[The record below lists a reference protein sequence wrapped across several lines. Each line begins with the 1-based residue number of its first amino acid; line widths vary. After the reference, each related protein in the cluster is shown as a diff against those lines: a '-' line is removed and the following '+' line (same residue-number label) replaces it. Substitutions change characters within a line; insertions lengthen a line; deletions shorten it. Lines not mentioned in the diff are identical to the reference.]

1 MSSCVIIPKVINK
14 RQEYVES
21 KLFKDLL
28 QFTDNDRD
36 VTKVQYVLAKDPKV
50 IDAIGNKAEF
60 DENGELTIDSLL
72 NYTKL
77 KVDDEK
83 ILKTLNKRLGEGE
96 HPTALGLAKVTT
108 FNRTNPKGKFMATFT
123 VVDNDN
129 VTIKIVKRTNKNKKD
144 LDNQVLESSLRGELI
159 YRLGTAG
166 LNVDFL
172 NSSTI
177 KITEVYNN
185 IENIIDVD
193 ENKVDEMLADTL
205 SVVIAGLS
213 ENSPLYDRL
222 KNTITIEVAKQILGD
237 EFTISSNPIKESI
250 IKLISQRL
258 QNLEDYNM
266 PSKSLVS
273 RIINYI
279 KTKISKIGKKTLEKD
294 IINAKQKAENL
305 IADFNTQEFAE
316 SVKQK
321 LKNKEVLAQ
330 KDSVNTATFKSIIQ
344 ILRNQAEQMTII
356 NKKLEGKY
364 KIIPES
370 IIAGKIFDV
379 ETVFTNI
386 VTLSGI
392 EEALNLTIDMLP
404 EITNKLQAVNLYD
417 LDENDENKDALR
429 RKYAKDLRE
438 IATFLQTSLEI
449 EDIMSKATTQEKT
462 SVRLHG
468 VEEEQMSVLRKS
480 VTALSEGNRIILG
493 ALSTKQAELFANG
506 LEDSLGSEYVSTA
519 ASVIFNPKFINLENF
534 SIKHPFKIF
543 QKIVVTKGDT
553 QISVRDQLVHLSND
567 IGLYQ
572 RWLNSLSN
580 SNDLVHKTVDKM
592 KSAANKKANDN
603 INEVWD
609 YLMMLQKELK
619 EIGLSDTL
627 PFMEISPRNGKLTG
641 NIISDRLW
649 GDWESD
655 YDNFYK
661 EEKRKFLEEN
671 DLRNK
676 DTFQKE
682 LLFNSEFDH
691 KRKLWHKL
699 HSTWNSDEQMYYPNS
714 SYRNEAYYENIEG
727 TPKEEWL
734 KKYMDLLTTIKHDAL
749 PPGSMRYYRAPQF
762 EGRFTTKIKNQFIL
776 NGSFKDGVNAIGRQI
791 RNKFVENSNDFD
803 FGADNTYNRREDDMF
818 GNDLDFEKEKLN
830 RIPLFGINKLQN
842 MDDISTDLFHS
853 TLSFASMAYT
863 HKSLT
868 DIVDILEVGSDA
880 MTKRK
885 MGKNK
890 KVENVKDPS
899 NSYARYQ
906 KFLEMQIY
914 NIGHKR
920 HSMDRKMVMAKLNNM
935 MMSVAAKLSLGG
947 NVMGGIANFNQGFM
961 EIFKESVAG
970 EYFTFSNFKRANKMY
985 FDSLG
990 RNLLEAGE
998 DQKQDKVS
1006 LMIRHMDI
1014 GYENASRYKNF
1025 HTTKSR
1031 LYKLNPLGENLFL
1044 PYKTG
1049 EHYMQTIGFLSLM
1062 DNVKV
1067 SDGDKTIS
1075 LWDAYEVVPFD
1086 ATKPNGRKTLTLK
1099 KGIKYLDPKTEK
1111 YRDWTQADEIEL
1123 MNKSREINNRLHG
1136 IYNKMDKTVFQQ
1148 YLLGSLLTSMRRYAL
1163 GMINRRF
1170 GKRQYNVA
1178 LGKEVEGSMITL
1190 ATVLASTFTDI
1201 GGLGLTAKALFIPF
1215 SDNTA
1220 NSLHKAGFSVNQ
1232 IANMRRNQIDTLV
1245 IVLAALLRMGIK
1257 KWDMDDDDEEDMGW
1271 GLLYYFVSR
1280 LYTEQSA
1287 FNTIWGLRK
1296 ELPVLTNITPASV
1309 SVLLDFG
1316 EFVKLYITQEEYVST
1331 GNKKY
1336 IKKGTRFIPYY
1347 KSLYP
1352 LQHGYKAA
1360 SSYDYGRTTLTK

>member
-1 MSSCVIIPKVINK
+1 MSSCVIIPKVVNK

-28 QFTDNDRD
+28 VFTDNDRD

-60 DENGELTIDSLL
+60 DENGELTIESLL

-83 ILKTLNKRLGEGE
+83 ILRTLNKRLGEGE
-96 HPTALGLAKVTT
+96 HPTASGLAKVTT
-108 FNRTNPKGKFMATFT
+108 FNRTNPKGKFMATFNVVNNDT
-123 VVDNDN
+123 VA
-129 VTIKIVKRTNKNKKD
+129 IKIVKRTNKNKKD
-144 LDNQVLESSLRGELI
+144 LDNEVLKSSLRENLI

-172 NSSTI
+172 NSSNI

-193 ENKVDEMLADTL
+193 KIKIDEMLADTL
-205 SVVIAGLS
+205 GVVIAGLS
-213 ENSPLYDRL
+213 ENSPLYERL
-222 KNTITIEVAKQILGD
+222 KNTITVEVAKQILGD
-237 EFTISSNPIKESI
+237 EFNISSAPIKESI

-258 QNLEDYNM
+258 QNLEDYNI

-273 RIINYI
+273 RIINYV

-294 IINAKQKAENL
+294 LIDAKQKAENL

-316 SVKQK
+316 SIKQK
-321 LKNKEVLAQ
+321 LKNKEILAQ
-330 KDSVNTATFKSIIQ
+330 KDSVNMATFKSLIQ
-344 ILRNQAEQMTII
+344 ILRKQSEQMKII

-379 ETVFTNI
+379 ETAFTNT

-417 LDENDENKDALR
+417 LDENDEDNDALR
-429 RKYAKDLRE
+429 RKYAIDLRE

-468 VEEEQMSVLRKS
+468 VEESQMEVLRKS
-480 VTALSEGNRIILG
+480 VSALSKGNSIISG
-493 ALSTKQAELFANG
+493 ALSTKQAELFANS
-506 LEDSLGSEYVSTA
+506 LEESLGSKYVSKA
-519 ASVIFNPKFINLENF
+519 ASVMFNPKFIDLENF

-543 QKIVVTKGDT
+543 QKIVIAKGDT
-553 QISVRDQLVHLSND
+553 QISVRDQLNHLTND

-572 RWLNSLSN
+572 RWLNSMSN
-580 SNDLVHKTVDKM
+580 SNDIVHQTVDKM
-592 KSAANKKANDN
+592 RSVANKKANDE
-603 INEVWD
+603 INQVWD

-627 PFMEISPRNGKLTG
+627 PFMEISPRTGKLTG
-641 NIISDRLW
+641 NIISELLW

-671 DLRNK
+671 DLRDK
-676 DTFQKE
+676 TTFQKE
-682 LLFNSEFDH
+682 LLFHTEFNL
-691 KRKLWHKL
+691 KRKAWHKL
-699 HSTWNSDEQMYYPNS
+699 HSKWNPDEEMYYPNS
-714 SYRNEAYYENIEG
+714 SYRNAAYYENIKG

-734 KKYMDLLTTIKHDAL
+734 KKYMKLLTTIKGDAL
-749 PPGSMRYYRAPQF
+749 PPGSMRHYRAPQF
-762 EGRFTTKIKNQFIL
+762 EGRFITKIKNQFML
-776 NGSFKDGVNAIGRQI
+776 NGNFKDGVNAIGRQI
-791 RNKFVENSNDFD
+791 RNNFVENSNDFD
-803 FGADNTYNRREDDMF
+803 FGADNTYNKREDDMF

-853 TLSFASMAYT
+853 TLSLASMAYT
-863 HKSLT
+863 YKSLT

-880 MTKRK
+880 MAKRK
-885 MGKNK
+885 IGKNK
-890 KVENVKDPS
+890 EVENVKNPS

-920 HSMDRKMVMAKLNNM
+920 HSIDKKMVMAKLTNL
-935 MMSVAAKLSLGG
+935 MMSFGAKLSLGG

-961 EIFKESVAG
+961 EIFKESLAG
-970 EYFTFSNFKRANKMY
+970 EYFTFSNFKHANKMY

-1014 GYENASRYKNF
+1014 GYENASKYKDF

-1031 LYKLNPLGENLFL
+1031 AYKLNPVGENLFL

-1049 EHYMQTIGFLSLM
+1049 EHYMQTVGFLALM

-1067 SDGDKTIS
+1067 VDGNKTIS
-1075 LWDAYEVVPFD
+1075 LWDAYEVSPFNVND
-1086 ATKPNGRKTLTLK
+1086 PDGSKTLTLK
-1099 KGIKYLDPKTEK
+1099 KGIKYLDPKTEE

-1148 YLLGSLLTSMRRYAL
+1148 YLLGSLLTSMRRYSL

-1170 GKRQYNVA
+1170 GKKQYNIA

-1201 GGLGLTAKALFIPF
+1201 GGLGLTTKALFIPF
-1215 SDNTA
+1215 SDDTA
-1220 NSLHKAGFSVNQ
+1220 NSLHKAGFSLNQ

-1257 KWDMDDDDEEDMGW
+1257 KWDLDDDDEEDMGW
-1271 GLLYYFVSR
+1271 GLIYYFVSR
-1280 LYTEQSA
+1280 LYTEQAA
-1287 FNTIWGLRK
+1287 FNTIQGLRK
-1296 ELPVLTNITPASV
+1296 ELPTLTNITPASI
-1309 SVLLDFG
+1309 SILLDFG
-1316 EFVKLYITQEEYVST
+1316 EFIKLYITQEEYVST
-1331 GNKKY
+1331 GDKKY
-1336 IKKGTRFIPYY
+1336 IRKGTRFIPYY
-1347 KSLYP
+1347 KSVYP